1 MSSCWFHML
10 FLYRFSIPHLHF
22 LYMVSKDPSSFLGL
36 CYTCQGTAEGSSFP
50 GNLDLTRNRASR
62 AGNAPAGAMSHSTS
76 AVQVKCAG
84 SGMINRK
91 CRVSGKFME
100 MRQVWGKARRATH
113 QSGSDTVPWSAPW
126 PGSSEVKLG
135 IHSKGHSS
143 DQQNPQLRVSWRP
156 RAELK

>member
-62 AGNAPAGAMSHSTS
+62 AGNALAGAMSHSTS